1 MKIKKRIDIGYY
13 VVEGA
18 RSIVSH
24 SLMSFAAVCMI
35 VACLV
40 IMGSFALVAVNANQM
55 LGQLESENEFKT
67 YIDETYTDEQIAA
80 LQKQVEAVPNV
91 DTVTFVTKEQA
102 KVDFLVKHGD
112 DGLYADLPDSVFRDR
127 FTIHVSDLEQF
138 QQTVDAVNALPG
150 IADYAAEPEIAEGF
164 VMIRNVASA
173 LATIL
178 IVILVIISLFIISNT
193 IRLATFTRREEIAI
207 MKMCGATNWFV
218 RWPFIFEGLM
228 LGLMGGAVA
237 FFIQWGI
244 YAAIYNAM
252 AEGGFMTLFPLI
264 TFKALAGR
272 VLGAFFAAGA
282 VIGGGGSVVAI
293 RKFLQV

>member
-1 MKIKKRIDIGYY
+1 MKKRIDVGYY
-13 VVEGA
+13 VAEGA

-24 SLMSFAAVCMI
+24 GLMSFAAVCMI

-40 IMGSFALVAVNANQM
+40 IMGSFTLVAVNADQM

-67 YIDETYTDEQIAA
+67 YIDETYTDQQIAE
-80 LQKQVEAVPNV
+80 LQKKVEAVPNV
-91 DTVTFVTKEQA
+91 DRVVFTTKEQA
-102 KVDFLVKHGD
+102 KADFLEGRGEN
-112 DGLYADLPDSVFRDR
+112 GLYAGLPDDVFRDR
-127 FTIHVSDLEQF
+127 FTIYVSDLEQF
-138 QQTVDAVNALPG
+138 QQTVDAVCALPG
-150 IADYAAEPEIAEGF
+150 VADYQAEPEIAEAF

-178 IVILVIISLFIISNT
+178 IVILVVISLFIISNT

-218 RWPFIFEGLM
+218 RWPFVFEGLM
-228 LGLMGGAVA
+228 LGALGALAA
-237 FFIQWGI
+237 FFLQWGI

-252 AEGGFMTLFPLI
+252 AKSGIMTLFPLI
-264 TFKALAGR
+264 TFQALAGR
-272 VLGAFFAAGA
+272 VLGAFLAAGA
-282 VIGGGGSVVAI
+282 LIGGCGSVVAI